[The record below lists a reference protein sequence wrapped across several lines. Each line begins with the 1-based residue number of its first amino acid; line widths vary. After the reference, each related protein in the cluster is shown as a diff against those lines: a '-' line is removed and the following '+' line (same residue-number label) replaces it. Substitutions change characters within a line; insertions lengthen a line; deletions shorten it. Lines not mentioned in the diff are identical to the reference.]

1 MANSVHVAGAASP
14 LVTPEVAPLIAM
26 GTLSPMRIFVSL
38 AVLLVFLLVAFF
50 SPRNAPT
57 KRKAQPKGIS
67 TVVLAGPMGAGKTA
81 LFYKVRPDT
90 RPDTKSVQHMH
101 LRLTWNCTHQLLYN
115 QQPMTHTSME
125 KNEALVESKWTTASN
140 DAPGEKGAKEVCAST
155 PICLIR
161 PNCNSVI
168 RLLEHPQLGPEK
180 LQRPYHLV
188 DTPGHPRLRTRSL
201 TQFLPTTDR
210 VVFVVDAING
220 TSGKNVRE
228 TGEHLH
234 VVLSL
239 LSKLSSL
246 THRDPPPLLILLAK
260 SDRVPSKSLS
270 LTLDRARQSLAREM
284 ERRRVASHTSSNRAG
299 ARLEGLDAIPA
310 SATSQSIL
318 QLIMGLFGLGSAP
331 PPLEQEV
338 AGVGLPSDEAEVLN
352 ISAFNFEGEFAWE
365 KLDVQIE
372 WAMASVR
379 EDKAT
384 PGVGSTSGLE
394 TLLEWIER

>member
-1 MANSVHVAGAASP
+1 MATPVHVAGAASP
-14 LVTPEVAPLIAM
+14 LATPEVAPLIAM

-57 KRKAQPKGIS
+57 KRKAQPKGTS

-90 RPDTKSVQHMH
+90 KNVQHMD
-101 LRLTWNCTHQLLYN
+101 LRLTWNCTNQLLYN
-115 QQPMTHTSME
+115 QHLMTHTSME
-125 KNEALVESKWTTASN
+125 ENEALVESKWTTASN
-140 DAPGEKGAKEVCAST
+140 DGLDEKGAKEVCAST

-168 RLLEHPQLGPEK
+168 RRLQHPQLGPEK
-180 LQRPYHLV
+180 LQRPCHLV

-220 TSGKNVRE
+220 TSGKSVQE

-239 LSKLSSL
+239 LSELSSL

-260 SDRVPSKSLS
+260 SDLVPSKSAS

-318 QLIMGLFGLGSAP
+318 QSIMGLFGLGTAP
-331 PPLEQEV
+331 PPFEQEV

-372 WAMASVR
+372 WAMASVK

>member
-1 MANSVHVAGAASP
+1 MATPVHVAGAASP
-14 LVTPEVAPLIAM
+14 LATPEVAPLIAM

-57 KRKAQPKGIS
+57 KRKAQPKGTS

-81 LFYKVRPDT
+81 LFYK
-90 RPDTKSVQHMH
+90 
-101 LRLTWNCTHQLLYN
+101 LLYN
-115 QQPMTHTSME
+115 QHLMTHTSME
-125 KNEALVESKWTTASN
+125 ENEALVESKWTTASN
-140 DAPGEKGAKEVCAST
+140 DGLDEKSAK
-155 PICLIR
+155 
-161 PNCNSVI
+161 
-168 RLLEHPQLGPEK
+168 EHPQLGPEK

-220 TSGKNVRE
+220 TSGKSVQE

-239 LSKLSSL
+239 LSELSSL
-246 THRDPPPLLILLAK
+246 THRDPPPILILLAK
-260 SDRVPSKSLS
+260 SDLVPSKSAS

-299 ARLEGLDAIPA
+299 ARLEGMDAIPA

-318 QLIMGLFGLGSAP
+318 QSIMGLFGLGTAP
-331 PPLEQEV
+331 PPFEQEV

-372 WAMASVR
+372 WAMASVK